1 MWDLGIMKATPPTS
15 SAGRSSPELLKRVQ
29 VIEPGS
35 GWRLLD
41 LREVWQYRDLLYF
54 LVWRD
59 IRVRYAQSVLGI
71 GWAVMQ
77 PLFYMVVFT
86 VIFGNLVK
94 VQSDG
99 APYAIFSYTA
109 LVPWTFFS
117 TALIESTGS
126 LTQNSGMLTKVYFP
140 RVIMPLSA
148 VFGKLIDFAIAM
160 LVVIGL
166 MAWFRTVPTIWVLTL
181 PFLIFLMV
189 LTAGG
194 LGIWLTALAVQYR
207 DIKYGITFA
216 VQGLMFASPVVYP
229 VSLIPQQY
237 HLIYAINPMTGVI
250 EGFRAALLGTNP
262 MPWDLIAVGAAS
274 AALMVVAGL
283 LYFNRMERIFADVV

>member
-1 MWDLGIMKATPPTS
+1 MWDLGDMKATPPTS

-41 LREVWQYRDLLYF
+41 LREVWNYRDLLYF

-250 EGFRAALLGTNP
+250 EGFRAVLLGTNP

>member
-1 MWDLGIMKATPPTS
+1 MKATPPTS
-15 SAGRSSPELLKRVQ
+15 SAGRSSPELLKRVR

-237 HLIYAINPMTGVI
+237 HLFYAINPMTGVI